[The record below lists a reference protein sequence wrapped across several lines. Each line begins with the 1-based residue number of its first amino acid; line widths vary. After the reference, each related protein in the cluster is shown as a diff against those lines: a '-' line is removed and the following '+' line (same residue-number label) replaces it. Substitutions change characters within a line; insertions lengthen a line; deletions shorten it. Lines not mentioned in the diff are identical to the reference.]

1 MKNKLTGILI
11 DPFKLTVE
19 DFELDYNDE
28 YGYKKIQEAIN
39 CKTFSVTRLDQT
51 EVMFI
56 DDEGRLKTHQRG
68 FYLHTL
74 LHSFGHFNAEMALA
88 DLLYHQLE
96 SEHQHTLRNKIRSKV
111 SKNIFEHK
119 MRNATGSYSN
129 ARFFVGK
136 ALILSDGG
144 TGESYDTQYSAEK
157 IKGDFAIYKLYV
169 TDNDLEV
176 GNIPYGISFVET
188 NRAEGFSL
196 HPHTTH
202 IDAALV

>member
-1 MKNKLTGILI
+1 MKDKLTGILI

-74 LHSFGHFNAEMALA
+74 INSLGHFNAEIAQA
-88 DLLYHQLE
+88 DLVFNSLE
-96 SEHQHTLRNKIRSKV
+96 GNH
-111 SKNIFEHK
+111 
-119 MRNATGSYSN
+119 GSLVDDLKSN

-202 IDAALV
+202 INAALV

>member
-1 MKNKLTGILI
+1 MKEKLTGVLI

-68 FYLHTL
+68 FYLHPL
-74 LHSFGHFNAEMALA
+74 VNSLGVFNAEIAHA
-88 DLLYHQLE
+88 DLLFNQLE
-96 SEHQHTLRNKIRSKV
+96 SEHRSKIDYL
-111 SKNIFEHK
+111 KN
-119 MRNATGSYSN
+119 N
-129 ARFFVGK
+129 ARFYVGK

-144 TGESYDTQYSAEK
+144 TGESYDTQYSVEK
-157 IKGDFAIYKLYV
+157 IKCDFAIYKLYV
-169 TDNDLEV
+169 TDNDL
-176 GNIPYGISFVET
+176 
-188 NRAEGFSL
+188 
-196 HPHTTH
+196 
-202 IDAALV
+202 

>member
-1 MKNKLTGILI
+1 MKDKLTGILI

-74 LHSFGHFNAEMALA
+74 IHSCGHFNAEMAQA
-88 DLLYHQLE
+88 DLLYHQIE
-96 SEHQHTLRNKIRSKV
+96 SEHQPEVLQYINY
-111 SKNIFEHK
+111 
-119 MRNATGSYSN
+119 TGSYSN

-176 GNIPYGISFVET
+176 GNIPYGISFIET

>member
-1 MKNKLTGILI
+1 MKEKLTGVLI

-68 FYLHTL
+68 FYLHPL
-74 LHSFGHFNAEMALA
+74 VNSLGVFNAEIAHA
-88 DLLYHQLE
+88 DLLFNQLE
-96 SEHQHTLRNKIRSKV
+96 SEHRSKIDYL
-111 SKNIFEHK
+111 KN
-119 MRNATGSYSN
+119 N
-129 ARFFVGK
+129 ARFYVGK

-144 TGESYDTQYSAEK
+144 TGESYDTQYSVEK
-157 IKGDFAIYKLYV
+157 IKCDFAIYKLFV

-176 GNIPYGISFVET
+176 GNMPYGISFVET

>member
-1 MKNKLTGILI
+1 MLEKLTGILI

-68 FYLHTL
+68 FYLHNI
-74 LHSFGHFNAEMALA
+74 SIANAVYGKFNSKIAKGDFNFLSNMG
-88 DLLYHQLE
+88 Q
-96 SEHQHTLRNKIRSKV
+96 SEDEVT
-111 SKNIFEHK
+111 
-119 MRNATGSYSN
+119 
-129 ARFFVGK
+129 RFYVGK

-144 TGESYDTQYSAEK
+144 TGETYDTQYSFEK
-157 IKGDFAIYKLYV
+157 IKDEFTIYKLYV

-176 GNIPYGISFVET
+176 GNINYGISFVET

>member
-1 MKNKLTGILI
+1 MKEKLTGVLI

-39 CKTFSVTRLDQT
+39 CKTFSVTRLDET

-74 LHSFGHFNAEMALA
+74 IHSCGHFNAEMAQA

-96 SEHQHTLRNKIRSKV
+96 SDINY
-111 SKNIFEHK
+111 
-119 MRNATGSYSN
+119 TGSYSN

-176 GNIPYGISFVET
+176 GNIPYGISFIET

>member
-74 LHSFGHFNAEMALA
+74 INSLGHFNAEIAQA

-96 SEHQHTLRNKIRSKV
+96 SEHQPEV
-111 SKNIFEHK
+111 K
-119 MRNATGSYSN
+119 MRNASGSYSN

-144 TGESYDTQYSAEK
+144 TGDTYDTQYSAEK